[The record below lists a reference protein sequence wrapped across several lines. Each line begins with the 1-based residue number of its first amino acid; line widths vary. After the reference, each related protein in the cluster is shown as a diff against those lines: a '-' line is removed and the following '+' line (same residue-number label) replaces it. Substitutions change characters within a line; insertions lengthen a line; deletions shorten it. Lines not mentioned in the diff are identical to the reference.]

1 MKSSNRWR
9 YELPALLMCL
19 LLFSGCIG
27 ARMGVSWPSIGLID
41 LNGEQHLTLAYNN
54 DVVILS
60 PSNGAPARLV
70 NPVNGQVFRDSDNNP
85 RTWILR
91 GSEIG
96 GAQFYA
102 IPIRLDEDHVLV
114 ATHDK
119 RLLNVDSVLVEVTT
133 RTVPLADNVVANLL
147 EADGVLY
154 LPFQNGGLSAVSM
167 EDLRELWR
175 FPTEAG
181 IWAQPLLVD
190 DLLVFSSL
198 DHHLYAV
205 DRLSGQLQWSVDLG
219 GSVASTPL
227 LANDRLYVGSFNKSF
242 FEISL
247 DGEILSEYGTQ
258 NWVWGTPA
266 IDEYGIIY
274 LADLSGFVHALD
286 SENGLLER
294 WSKEIAERG
303 IRAGPVVYGER
314 VIVASRDGKVY
325 WLDRRDGELIN
336 AREIDERPELLG
348 DMMLIEPSE
357 TLNIDEPLLL
367 VTSVH
372 DARLLIA
379 FAVDGRQV
387 WVYPR

>member
-1 MKSSNRWR
+1 MKSSCGWR
-9 YELPALLMCL
+9 CQLIALLTVVMFL
-19 LLFSGCIG
+19 SGCVG

-41 LNGEQHLTLAYNN
+41 LNGEQQLTLAYNN
-54 DVVILS
+54 DIVILS
-60 PSNGAPARLV
+60 PLNGAPARLI
-70 NPVNGQVFRDSDNNP
+70 NPIDGNIIRDGEGNP
-85 RTWILR
+85 REWILR

-102 IPIRLDEDHVLV
+102 VPLRLEEQSVLV
-114 ATHDK
+114 ATYDK
-119 RLLNVDSVLVEVTT
+119 RLLTVDSVLLEVAGSI
-133 RTVPLADNVVANLL
+133 PLADNVVANML
-147 EADGVLY
+147 EADGLLY
-154 LPFQNGGLSAVSM
+154 VPLQNGGLSAISM
-167 EDLRELWR
+167 DGLRELWR

-181 IWAQPLLVD
+181 IWSQPLLVD
-190 DLLVFSSL
+190 DLLIFSSI
-198 DHHLYAV
+198 DHYLYAV
-205 DRLSGQLQWSVDLG
+205 DSQSGQLQWTADLG

-227 LANDRLYVGSFNKSF
+227 FANGRLYVGSFNKSF
-242 FEISL
+242 FEITL
-247 DGEILSEYGTQ
+247 DGVIRSEYRTE

-266 IDEYGIIY
+266 IDENGIIY

-286 SENGLLER
+286 SENRLAPR

-303 IRAGPVVYGER
+303 IRAGPIVYGDR
-314 VIVASRDGKVY
+314 VVVASRDGKVY
-325 WLDRRDGELIN
+325 WLDRRDGALIN

-379 FAVDGRQV
+379 FSLDGRQL